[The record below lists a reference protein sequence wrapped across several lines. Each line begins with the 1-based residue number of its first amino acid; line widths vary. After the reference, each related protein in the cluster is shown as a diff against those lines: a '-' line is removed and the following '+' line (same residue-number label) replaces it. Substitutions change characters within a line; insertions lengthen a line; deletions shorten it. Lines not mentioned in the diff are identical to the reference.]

1 MMSSLAV
8 GALYVGAGLNAQQT
22 PPAPDNTRANQ
33 RDRAKSEPTADQA
46 KNTAEDRELM
56 QEIRKSLMDDK
67 SPSTYAHNVTVVAH
81 NGRVTL
87 IERICPPPV

>member
-33 RDRAKSEPTADQA
+33 RDRAKSETDSRPGKEYRRRPRADARDTKVFDGRQ
-46 KNTAEDRELM
+46 
-56 QEIRKSLMDDK
+56 
-67 SPSTYAHNVTVVAH
+67 VAFH
-81 NGRVTL
+81 VR
-87 IERICPPPV
+87 P